1 MDRYF
6 AVDCICMFFGSMRF
20 GGTNAVFITQQL
32 PVQIAFFKTIPVD
45 DRNMPD
51 SDPQEVFQKIA
62 AESAYILSSLS
73 VPSELFPQSGT
84 GSAASD
90 RRENGQNVAI
100 LHRILWFAVET
111 IDEEDGNLLFRYL
124 KFLQNIRST
133 AVFVSFEKE
142 DFTSSF
148 PKGCKQSD
156 FDHFPTHSSRPSF
169 FRVSSVG
176 NASTHPLAS

>member
-62 AESAYILSSLS
+62 AESAASYDAHALFGQFFLFIL
-73 VPSELFPQSGT
+73 G
-84 GSAASD
+84 
-90 RRENGQNVAI
+90 
-100 LHRILWFAVET
+100 
-111 IDEEDGNLLFRYL
+111 
-124 KFLQNIRST
+124 
-133 AVFVSFEKE
+133 
-142 DFTSSF
+142 
-148 PKGCKQSD
+148 
-156 FDHFPTHSSRPSF
+156 
-169 FRVSSVG
+169 
-176 NASTHPLAS
+176 

>member
-1 MDRYF
+1 MKTRYKRNLY
-6 AVDCICMFFGSMRF
+6 ALSEDEQKKLSEKRVCIVGCGGLGGYLLEYLLRIGIGHITVIDGDCF
-20 GGTNAVFITQQL
+20 
-32 PVQIAFFKTIPVD
+32 
-45 DRNMPD
+45 
-51 SDPQEVFQKIA
+51 E
-62 AESAYILSSLS
+62 ESNLN
-73 VPSELFPQSGT
+73 P